1 MVLCDMWFF
10 CTIKKKIQKS
20 NTCLP
25 ACERDRG
32 EPRADWAALPCLS
45 WELGQSC
52 SRGAAPAC
60 KGLQEV
66 QAGLSLA
73 PGTWLIA
80 HGHWSS
86 KNSLFL
92 FHSLQILTCLTT
104 PSMKS
109 FSWVLSIQ
117 KKKKRQKSSLKKV
130 FLSQKSLQC
139 SRDSC
144 TAVWTLHTQCLLG
157 AGSPSSFPWEWGKGG
172 TGDGNSS
179 NACVLAAGPRL
190 QGFHVSQRI
199 FNTVR

>member
-1 MVLCDMWFF
+1 MICGFF
-10 CTIKKKIQKS
+10 ALLKKKIQKS

-109 FSWVLSIQ
+109 CSWVLSI
-117 KKKKRQKSSLKKV
+117 KKKKKAKVFIKKGFSFPEIIAVLKGQLHSSLN
-130 FLSQKSLQC
+130 
-139 SRDSC
+139 
-144 TAVWTLHTQCLLG
+144 
-157 AGSPSSFPWEWGKGG
+157 PSHSVPTWGWI
-172 TGDGNSS
+172 
-179 NACVLAAGPRL
+179 P
-190 QGFHVSQRI
+190 
-199 FNTVR
+199 